1 MKHVWTV
8 IGRADQQLLLTI
20 SGVQRSWLNRC
31 FLGITSLGGVRFQ
44 ILLSLLLLLIPTTR
58 SAGLVYAFI
67 QLIVTG
73 SVQLLK
79 RRVARHRPY
88 QRFAQISPLRKEHD
102 SSFPSGHTAAA
113 CASAMV
119 IAVYLPEYALAGFL
133 LASLVGYSRVYI
145 GVHYP
150 SDVMVGALIGLVL
163 TKLLLLVFGG
173 GSL

>member
-1 MKHVWTV
+1 MKSVLSV

-20 SGVQRSWLNRC
+20 SGMKRVWLNRC
-31 FLGITSLGGVRFQ
+31 FLGITALGGVRFQ
-44 ILLSLLLLLIPTTR
+44 VLLSLLLLLIPMTK
-58 SAGLVYAFI
+58 SAGLVYALI

-79 RRVARHRPY
+79 RTVARHRPY
-88 QRFAQISPLRKEHD
+88 QRLSQISPLRTEHD

-119 IAVYLPEYALAGFL
+119 IAVYLPAYALAGFM
-133 LASLVGYSRVYI
+133 LAGLVGCSRVYI

-150 SDVMVGALIGLVL
+150 SDVMVGGLIGLVL
-163 TKLLLLVFGG
+163 TKLLLLAVHLIF
-173 GSL
+173 S